1 MSWPSWSE
9 DEIYNVSS
17 ESCQNQG
24 EQQESLTA
32 IATPQARSPPSFP
45 RPQHL
50 SYLNPTP
57 ATAYH
62 KRAATDNRSKI
73 AAEVFMKLQRIVSFA
88 TLAISILTLVLVLRR
103 PAPLSPAAAP
113 AVAAANAQS
122 FQEKVNQLAQ
132 PKPAGQG
139 ESEVRINSG
148 ELSAALAQAAGVL
161 ATPTPANASSSAT
174 SGTTS
179 AGPAI
184 EFPGA
189 VPNVKDYQVSMDGDL
204 VRGQFLT
211 QIAGKDVYLTLAG
224 HLGAKDGYATF
235 DATEV
240 KVGDLSVPA
249 SLVNEVLQK
258 KLAEQRDQLKL
269 PNNVKDLRVEN
280 GEMVF
285 VEK

>member
-1 MSWPSWSE
+1 
-9 DEIYNVSS
+9 
-17 ESCQNQG
+17 
-24 EQQESLTA
+24 
-32 IATPQARSPPSFP
+32 
-45 RPQHL
+45 
-50 SYLNPTP
+50 
-57 ATAYH
+57 
-62 KRAATDNRSKI
+62 
-73 AAEVFMKLQRIVSFA
+73 MKLQRIISFA
-88 TLAISILTLVLVLRR
+88 TLAISILTLVLVLKR
-103 PAPLSPAAAP
+103 PAPVAPAAAP
-113 AVAAANAQS
+113 AAAKANAQS
-122 FQEKVNQLAQ
+122 FQEKVNRLEQ
-132 PKPAGQG
+132 PRVAGEG
-139 ESEVRINSG
+139 ESEVRINAG

-161 ATPTPANASSSAT
+161 PATTAAPANSSTSAP
-174 SGTTS
+174 SS
-179 AGPAI
+179 PSPAGPAT

-189 VPNVKDYQVSMDGDL
+189 VPNIKDYQVSMDGDI

-269 PNNVKDLRVEN
+269 PNNVKDLKVEN
-280 GEMVF
+280 GELVF

>member
-1 MSWPSWSE
+1 
-9 DEIYNVSS
+9 V
-17 ESCQNQG
+17 
-24 EQQESLTA
+24 
-32 IATPQARSPPSFP
+32 
-45 RPQHL
+45 
-50 SYLNPTP
+50 
-57 ATAYH
+57 
-62 KRAATDNRSKI
+62 K
-73 AAEVFMKLQRIVSFA
+73 VQRIISFV
-88 TLAISILTLVLVLRR
+88 TLAISIVTLVLVLKR
-103 PAPLSPAAAP
+103 PAPVAPAVAS

-132 PKPAGQG
+132 PKASGEA

-148 ELSAALAQAAGVL
+148 ELSAALAQAAGQL
-161 ATPTPANASSSAT
+161 SSAAPAPATSSTNGPSSAPTP
-174 SGTTS
+174 
-179 AGPAI
+179 GPGM

-224 HLGAKDGYATF
+224 HLGSKDGYATF

-249 SLVNEVLQK
+249 ALVNEVLQK

-269 PNNVKDLRVEN
+269 PNNVKDIKVEN
-280 GEMVF
+280 GELVF